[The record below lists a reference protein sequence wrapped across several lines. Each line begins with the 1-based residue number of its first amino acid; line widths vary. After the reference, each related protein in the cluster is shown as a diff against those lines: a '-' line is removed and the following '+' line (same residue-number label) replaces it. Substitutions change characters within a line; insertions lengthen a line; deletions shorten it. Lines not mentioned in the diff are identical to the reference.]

1 MGTQQILMIV
11 LSVIVVGSS
20 VAVGIQMFDT
30 QANNQA
36 RNAIVSDLMSMGVQA
51 QAWWRTPGV
60 MGGPKT
66 GDISSTN
73 LPDLVRFIN
82 LSWDGAGPHSNP
94 TASYTFSVLNATTI
108 RVRGV
113 SHQNPAIVSEA
124 TVELPGGNIE
134 NSFGISISS
143 IWNP

>member
-11 LSVIVVGSS
+11 LSVIVVGSA

-36 RNAIVSDLMSMGVQA
+36 RNAIVSDIMSMAVQA
-51 QAWWRTPGV
+51 QAWWRTPSI
-60 MGGPKT
+60 MGGPT
-66 GDISSTN
+66 GGAITSSN

-82 LSWDGAGPHSNP
+82 MSWDGAGPHSNP
-94 TASYTFSVLNATTI
+94 TANYTFAVASQTSITLTGVSLQNPTI

-113 SHQNPAIVSEA
+113 I
-124 TVELPGGNIE
+124 ELGGGTLE
-134 NSFGISISS
+134 NSYGISIADVTS
-143 IWNP
+143 P